1 MPARENVT
9 TSAQITATAREVDFV
24 TRFGDNREALRN
36 ILGIMRPI
44 RKTPGTKLVAYKASV
59 DGTLNGG
66 KTVAEGDEMFEIFV
80 GSQSAID
87 QTIISGVIAVFCR
100 FK

>member
-9 TSAQITATAREVDFV
+9 TSAQISVNAREVDFV
-24 TRFGDNREALRN
+24 TRFGDNWEALRN

-66 KTVAEGDEMFEIFV
+66 KTVAEGDEIPLSRM
-80 GSQSAID
+80 
-87 QTIISGVIAVFCR
+87 
-100 FK
+100 